1 MIMVFIK
8 NFGKTQIQ
16 KDTFS
21 FLFAWESAKQIPIW
35 NYPSDNYNLWNLKFS
50 SLNQSI
56 IEINQSFAHNPLA

>member
-35 NYPSDNYNLWNLKFS
+35 NYPKNNLRNFKLCYA
-50 SLNQSI
+50 N
-56 IEINQSFAHNPLA
+56 